1 MEKKKVI
8 LTLCKS
14 FPVTHSKAGEATD
27 FEKKLKD
34 KSKIHTIRYNAK
46 NVWNGRYKDIVSG
59 KKYLSIREWTG
70 RPYNSEQKEIA
81 QLPKIGLQHV
91 TMTYSSEDAYPE
103 IWIDNKKVSIHEVAK
118 NGFSGTTK
126 RMFLKV
132 QLFILQIFG
141 TDMSEQELKEQ
152 LGDELCE
159 FCPWRKGEIDH
170 TFDSLCEGSY
180 CDDAFDNFLDEN
192 EGYFDDEE

>member
-1 MEKKKVI
+1 MNQKVTC
-8 LTLCKS
+8 LRALCYTS
-14 FPVTHSKAGEATD
+14 LH
-27 FEKKLKD
+27 L
-34 KSKIHTIRYNAK
+34 
-46 NVWNGRYKDIVSG
+46 
-59 KKYLSIREWTG
+59 
-70 RPYNSEQKEIA
+70 
-81 QLPKIGLQHV
+81 
-91 TMTYSSEDAYPE
+91 
-103 IWIDNKKVSIHEVAK
+103 
-118 NGFSGTTK
+118 
-126 RMFLKV
+126 
-132 QLFILQIFG
+132 G

>member
-118 NGFSGTTK
+118 NDGLSVEDFVEW
-126 RMFLKV
+126 F
-132 QLFILQIFG
+132 FG
-141 TDMSEQELKEQ
+141 NNTENVFEGVVIHFTD
-152 LGDELCE
+152 
-159 FCPWRKGEIDH
+159 FR
-170 TFDSLCEGSY
+170 Y
-180 CDDAFDNFLDEN
+180 
-192 EGYFDDEE
+192 